1 MIAVYAYRKRRR
13 RRWSVGA
20 WRRGSGD
27 SQSTCPEGRWVR
39 RRRRKLK
46 PSPRRAT
53 GDVSRSKKEKS
64 NMDTA
69 ARIGKLG
76 IGGRGG
82 KNEYLGP
89 SLISCRLVC
98 MLPPWL
104 LLSLSLRSDV
114 LCAMHAMHK
123 REREKRNEKGAQHL
137 AYTQQQLALG
147 LLNVQLSDACAAPA
161 DRTMGYKLALSC
173 GVV

>member
-104 LLSLSLRSDV
+104 LLSLSLSGLTCYV
-114 LCAMHAMHK
+114 PCTLCI
-123 REREKRNEKGAQHL
+123 REKERNEMRKAPSTWPTHNNNWLLVCLMSNCLMPAQHQP
-137 AYTQQQLALG
+137 T
-147 LLNVQLSDACAAPA
+147 
-161 DRTMGYKLALSC
+161 DRWATN
-173 GVV
+173 